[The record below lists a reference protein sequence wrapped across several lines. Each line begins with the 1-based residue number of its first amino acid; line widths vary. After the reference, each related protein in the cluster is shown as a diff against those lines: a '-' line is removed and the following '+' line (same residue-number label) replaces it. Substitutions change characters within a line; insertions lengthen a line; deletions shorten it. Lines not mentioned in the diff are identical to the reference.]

1 MLRPLSTRRLVK
13 LSSVSALLAAA
24 ALTVALSNG
33 PASAARAFDPC
44 VANPGGPYTGTV
56 NQVIQFDGSAS
67 DDGFDGC
74 CTNYV
79 WNFGDGGG
87 ANWTMFPTH
96 AYSAAGT
103 YTVRLTMTNTHQSG
117 LCTATTTATISN

>member
-1 MLRPLSTRRLVK
+1 MLRS
-13 LSSVSALLAAA
+13 LSSRSLFKLLAVVALLAVA
-24 ALTVALSNG
+24 ALTLGLPKS
-33 PASAARAFDPC
+33 SARTRLFDPC
-44 VANPGGPYTGTV
+44 VANPGGPYTGAV
-56 NQVIQFDGSAS
+56 NQSIQFDGSAS

-87 ANWTMFPTH
+87 ASWTMFPTH

-117 LCTATTTATISN
+117 FCTATTTATISN

>member
-1 MLRPLSTRRLVK
+1 MLRPLSSRPLFK
-13 LSSVSALLAAA
+13 LLAVVVLLAVAALAAA
-24 ALTVALSNG
+24 LPKS
-33 PASAARAFDPC
+33 SARPRAFDPC

-79 WNFGDGGG
+79 WNFGEGPVVSG
-87 ANWTMFPTH
+87 TMFPTH
-96 AYSAAGT
+96 AYSAAGI

-117 LCTATTTATISN
+117 FCTATTTATISN